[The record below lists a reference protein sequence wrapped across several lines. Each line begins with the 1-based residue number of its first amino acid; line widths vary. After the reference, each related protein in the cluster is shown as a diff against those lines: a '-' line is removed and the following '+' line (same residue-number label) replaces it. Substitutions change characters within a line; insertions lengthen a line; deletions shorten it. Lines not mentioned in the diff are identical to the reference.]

1 MLDIRDNLA
10 KVQQAVERACRRSS
24 RKPVRP
30 RRRAVSKTVE
40 SACRRSSRKPDDVLV
55 IAVSK
60 TVEIE
65 RIKPSIE
72 AGVKALGE
80 NRVQEAK
87 EKVAALGRPVP
98 WHLIGSLQTNKARDA
113 VQLFDWI
120 HSVDREELAREL
132 DRRAHQSGRSVKVLG
147 QVNVGEE
154 PQKGGV
160 QPSELKSLLD
170 AMAGLRNLNVR
181 GLMCIPPAVETAEAS
196 RPWFKRLRD
205 LRDAAG
211 LEHCS
216 MGMSGDFEVAIEEGA
231 TMVRVGTAIFGPR
244 APRAAV
250 TEGGA

>member
-1 MLDIRDNLA
+1 MIQDIRANLE
-10 KVQQAVERACRRSS
+10 AVHERVARACD
-24 RKPVRP
+24 
-30 RRRAVSKTVE
+30 RAG
-40 SACRRSSRKPDDVLV
+40 RKPDDVLL

-60 TVEIE
+60 TVEVE
-65 RIKPSIE
+65 RIRLAVT
-72 AGVKALGE
+72 AGVRALGE

-87 EKVAALGRPVP
+87 EKVAGLGRPVP

-113 VQLFDWI
+113 VELFDWI

-132 DRRAHQSGRSVKVLG
+132 DRRAHQRERRVKILV

-160 QPSELKSLLD
+160 HPAELKGLLESLTALP
-170 AMAGLRNLNVR
+170 NLEVR
-181 GLMCIPPAVETAEAS
+181 GLMCIPPAAETADAS
-196 RPWFKRLRD
+196 RPWFKRLRE

-244 APRAAV
+244 APRAAI

>member
-1 MLDIRDNLA
+1 MLDIRGNLE
-10 KVQQAVERACRRSS
+10 KVQQAVERACLRAG
-24 RKPVRP
+24 RKPG
-30 RRRAVSKTVE
+30 
-40 SACRRSSRKPDDVLV
+40 DVLV

-65 RIKPSIE
+65 RITLALE

-98 WHLIGSLQTNKARDA
+98 WHLIGSLQTNKAKDA
-113 VQLFDWI
+113 VHLFDWI

-132 DRRAHQSGRSVKVLG
+132 DRRARQAERVARVLV

-154 PQKGGV
+154 RQKGGV
-160 QPSELKSLLD
+160 QPAELKRLLD
-170 AMAGLRNLNVR
+170 AITGCRNLDVR
-181 GLMCIPPAVETAEAS
+181 GLMCIPPAAESAEAS
-196 RPWFKRLRD
+196 RPWFRRLRE
-205 LRDAAG
+205 LRDASG
-211 LEHCS
+211 VEHCS

>member
-1 MLDIRDNLA
+1 MLDIRENL
-10 KVQQAVERACRRSS
+10 KNVQQAVERACERSS
-24 RKPVRP
+24 RR
-30 RRRAVSKTVE
+30 
-40 SACRRSSRKPDDVLV
+40 PDDVLV

-65 RIKPSIE
+65 RIALAIE
-72 AGVKALGE
+72 AGVVALGE

-98 WHLIGSLQTNKARDA
+98 WHLIGSLQTNKAKDA
-113 VQLFDWI
+113 VHLFDWI

-132 DRRAHQSGRSVKVLG
+132 DRRAQQAGRVVRALV
-147 QVNVGEE
+147 QVNIGEE

-160 QPSELKSLLD
+160 QPGELKRLLD
-170 AMAGLRNLNVR
+170 ATAGCRNLEVR
-181 GLMCIPPAVETAEAS
+181 GLMCIPPATSIAEAS
-196 RPWFKRLRD
+196 RVWFKRLRE
-205 LRDAAG
+205 LRDGAG

-216 MGMSGDFEVAIEEGA
+216 MGMSGDFGVAIEEGA

-244 APRAAV
+244 APRPAV

>member
-1 MLDIRDNLA
+1 MLDIRDNLE
-10 KVQQAVERACRRSS
+10 KVQQAVER
-24 RKPVRP
+24 
-30 RRRAVSKTVE
+30 
-40 SACRRSSRKPDDVLV
+40 ACRRSSRKPDDVLV

-65 RIKPSIE
+65 RIKLSIE

-87 EKVAALGRPVP
+87 DKVAALGRPVP
-98 WHLIGSLQTNKARDA
+98 WHLIGSLQTNKAKDA

-132 DRRAHQSGRSVKVLG
+132 DRRAHQAERRVKVLV
-147 QVNVGEE
+147 QVNVGLER
-154 PQKGGV
+154 QKGGV
-160 QPSELKSLLD
+160 QPDELKPLLD
-170 AMAGLRNLNVR
+170 AITGCRNLDVR
-181 GLMCIPPAVETAEAS
+181 GLMCIPPATESAEAS
-196 RPWFKRLRD
+196 RRWFRRLRE

-216 MGMSGDFEVAIEEGA
+216 MGMSSDFEVAIEEGA
-231 TMVRVGTAIFGPR
+231 TMVRVGTAVFGPR

>member
-1 MLDIRDNLA
+1 MIQDIRANLE
-10 KVQQAVERACRRSS
+10 AVHERVARACERAG
-24 RKPVRP
+24 RKP
-30 RRRAVSKTVE
+30 E
-40 SACRRSSRKPDDVLV
+40 DVLL

-65 RIKPSIE
+65 RIRLAVT
-72 AGVKALGE
+72 AGVRALGE

-87 EKVAALGRPVP
+87 EKVAGLGRPVP

-113 VQLFDWI
+113 VELFDWI

-132 DRRAHQSGRSVKVLG
+132 DRRAHQRERRVKILV

-160 QPSELKSLLD
+160 HPAELKGLLESLTALS
-170 AMAGLRNLNVR
+170 NLEVR
-181 GLMCIPPAVETAEAS
+181 GLMCIPPVAETAQAS
-196 RPWFKRLRD
+196 RPWFRRLRE

-244 APRAAV
+244 APRAAI

>member
-1 MLDIRDNLA
+1 LIQDIHANLE
-10 KVQQAVERACRRSS
+10 AVHERVARACERAG
-24 RKPVRP
+24 
-30 RRRAVSKTVE
+30 
-40 SACRRSSRKPDDVLV
+40 RKPDDVLL

-65 RIKPSIE
+65 RIRLAVT
-72 AGVKALGE
+72 AGVQALGE

-87 EKVAALGRPVP
+87 DKVAALGRPVP

-113 VQLFDWI
+113 VELFDWI

-132 DRRAHQSGRSVKVLG
+132 DRRAHQRERRVKILV

-160 QPSELKSLLD
+160 HPAELKGLLESLTALSSLD
-170 AMAGLRNLNVR
+170 VR
-181 GLMCIPPAVETAEAS
+181 GLMCIPPAAETAEAS
-196 RPWFKRLRD
+196 RAWFKRLRE

-244 APRAAV
+244 TPRAAI

>member
-1 MLDIRDNLA
+1 MIQNIRANLEGVHERIA
-10 KVQQAVERACRRSS
+10 RACERAG
-24 RKPVRP
+24 
-30 RRRAVSKTVE
+30 
-40 SACRRSSRKPDDVLV
+40 RKPDDILL

-65 RIKPSIE
+65 RIRLAVA

-120 HSVDREELAREL
+120 HSVDRGELAREL
-132 DRRAHQSGRSVKVLG
+132 DRRAHQSERSVKVLA

-170 AMAGLRNLNVR
+170 AMAGLRNLDVR
-181 GLMCIPPAVETAEAS
+181 GLMCIPPAAETAEAS
-196 RPWFKRLRD
+196 RPWFKRLRE

>member
-1 MLDIRDNLA
+1 MLDIRDNLE

-24 RKPVRP
+24 RKP
-30 RRRAVSKTVE
+30 
-40 SACRRSSRKPDDVLV
+40 DDVSV

-65 RIKPSIE
+65 RIKLAIE
-72 AGVKALGE
+72 AGVKSLGE
-80 NRVQEAK
+80 NRVQEARD
-87 EKVAALGRPVP
+87 KVAALGRPVP
-98 WHLIGSLQTNKARDA
+98 WHLIGSLQTNKAKDA

-132 DRRAHQSGRSVKVLG
+132 DRRGHQAERRVNVLV
-147 QVNVGEE
+147 QVNVGRER
-154 PQKGGV
+154 QKGGV
-160 QPSELKSLLD
+160 QPDELKPLLD
-170 AMAGLRNLNVR
+170 AITGCRNLDVR
-181 GLMCIPPAVETAEAS
+181 GLMCIPPAAESAEAS
-196 RPWFKRLRD
+196 RVWFKRLRE

-250 TEGGA
+250 TEGRA

>member
-1 MLDIRDNLA
+1 MLAIRENLE

-24 RKPVRP
+24 RKP
-30 RRRAVSKTVE
+30 
-40 SACRRSSRKPDDVLV
+40 DDVMV

-60 TVEIE
+60 TVEVE
-65 RIKPSIE
+65 RIRLAIE

-87 EKVAALGRPVP
+87 DKVASLGRPVP
-98 WHLIGSLQTNKARDA
+98 WHLIGSLQTNKAKDA

-132 DRRAHQSGRSVKVLG
+132 DRRAHQAERKVNVLV
-147 QVNVGEE
+147 QVNVGLEQ
-154 PQKGGV
+154 QKGGV
-160 QPSELKSLLD
+160 PPNELKPLLD
-170 AMAGLRNLNVR
+170 ALTGCRNLDVR
-181 GLMCIPPAVETAEAS
+181 GLMCIPPATESAEAS
-196 RPWFKRLRD
+196 RMWFRRLRE

-244 APRAAV
+244 APRPAV

>member
-1 MLDIRDNLA
+1 LIQDIRANLE
-10 KVQQAVERACRRSS
+10 AVHERVARACERAGRR
-24 RKPVRP
+24 
-30 RRRAVSKTVE
+30 
-40 SACRRSSRKPDDVLV
+40 PDDVLL

-65 RIKPSIE
+65 RIRLAVT
-72 AGVKALGE
+72 AGVQALGE

-87 EKVAALGRPVP
+87 DKVAALGRPVP

-113 VQLFDWI
+113 VELFDWI
-120 HSVDREELAREL
+120 HSVDRQELAREL
-132 DRRAHQSGRSVKVLG
+132 DRRAHQRERRVKILV

-160 QPSELKSLLD
+160 HPAELKGLLESLTALSSLD
-170 AMAGLRNLNVR
+170 VR
-181 GLMCIPPAVETAEAS
+181 GLMCIPPAAETAEAS
-196 RPWFKRLRD
+196 RPWFKRLRE
-205 LRDAAG
+205 LQNAAG

-244 APRAAV
+244 TPRIAI

>member
-1 MLDIRDNLA
+1 MLDIRGNLE
-10 KVQQAVERACRRSS
+10 KVQQAIERACLRAG
-24 RKPVRP
+24 RK
-30 RRRAVSKTVE
+30 AG
-40 SACRRSSRKPDDVLV
+40 DVLV

-65 RIKPSIE
+65 RITLAIE

-98 WHLIGSLQTNKARDA
+98 WHLIGSLQTNKAKEA
-113 VQLFDWI
+113 VHLFDWI

-132 DRRAHQSGRSVKVLG
+132 DRRAHQAGHVLKVLV
-147 QVNVGEE
+147 QVNVGDE

-160 QPSELKSLLD
+160 QPAELKPLLD
-170 AMAGLRNLNVR
+170 AMTGWRNLDVR
-181 GLMCIPPAVETAEAS
+181 GLMCIPPATDSVEAS
-196 RPWFKRLRD
+196 RPWFKRLRE
-205 LRDAAG
+205 LRDASG

-244 APRAAV
+244 TPRAAV

>member
-1 MLDIRDNLA
+1 MLDIRDNLE

-24 RKPVRP
+24 RKP
-30 RRRAVSKTVE
+30 
-40 SACRRSSRKPDDVLV
+40 DDVSV

-65 RIKPSIE
+65 RIKLAIE
-72 AGVKALGE
+72 AGVKSLGE
-80 NRVQEAK
+80 NRVQEARD
-87 EKVAALGRPVP
+87 KVAALGRPVP
-98 WHLIGSLQTNKARDA
+98 WHLIGSLQTNKAKDA

-132 DRRAHQSGRSVKVLG
+132 DRRAHQAERRVKVLV
-147 QVNVGEE
+147 QVNVGLER
-154 PQKGGV
+154 QKGGV
-160 QPSELKSLLD
+160 QPDELKPLLD
-170 AMAGLRNLNVR
+170 AITGCRNLDVR
-181 GLMCIPPAVETAEAS
+181 GLMCIPPVTESAEAS
-196 RPWFKRLRD
+196 RMWFRRLRE